1 MNIWDILFIIIKFGG
16 ALAVFLFA
24 MKMMSEGLQK
34 IAGSR
39 MRSVLSRFTGRPIN
53 GILTGLVVTAIIQ
66 SSSATT
72 VMVVSFVNAGMLT
85 LRGAIAVIMGANIG
99 TTATAWIITF
109 FGLGGGDGAFS
120 LPMLLG
126 LVSLL
131 FIFSKKDKLQSIG
144 QTIMG
149 LTMLLVGMELL
160 QAAMPNLEEHPGL
173 LQAMA
178 SIGGFGFWSVLL
190 FIAIGTL
197 LTCLVQSSSAMM
209 AITLL
214 MCYNGMITR
223 DIAIALVL
231 GQNIGTTITA
241 NLAAMVTNAAG
252 KKAARAHLVFN
263 LVGVILTLILLR
275 PMTALVTD
283 IFPTDLPMAITLF
296 HTLFNVGNTLVLMWF
311 IPQIEKL
318 VDWMVREKKEES
330 EEPFRLTYIE
340 PTLLSTAELNLQS
353 AKREIEE
360 FSKRVLRMY
369 TFLPSLRTAK
379 NDQEF
384 DDAMQR
390 IAKYEGI
397 TDRMEMEISKFLTR
411 VGSGDVSEHASQRI
425 SSMLRIIDN
434 LESIGDTVYQI
445 AMTRKNK
452 REEALHFDQGLNDN
466 LKQMT
471 KLVQAALDIMDRNLH
486 DYDNVDLDAAY
497 AAEHAI
503 NDFRNQLRAEHLD
516 AIKLGRY
523 DYATGNAYSSL
534 YALYEKLGDFVIN
547 VSEAIDS
554 SRKHQDD

>member
-72 VMVVSFVNAGMLT
+72 VLVVSFVNAGMLT

-214 MCYNGMITR
+214 MCYNGMITM

-275 PMTALVTD
+275 PLTALVTD

-318 VDWMVREKKEES
+318 VDWMVHEK
-330 EEPFRLTYIE
+330 
-340 PTLLSTAELNLQS
+340 
-353 AKREIEE
+353 
-360 FSKRVLRMY
+360 
-369 TFLPSLRTAK
+369 
-379 NDQEF
+379 
-384 DDAMQR
+384 
-390 IAKYEGI
+390 
-397 TDRMEMEISKFLTR
+397 
-411 VGSGDVSEHASQRI
+411 
-425 SSMLRIIDN
+425 
-434 LESIGDTVYQI
+434 
-445 AMTRKNK
+445 
-452 REEALHFDQGLNDN
+452 
-466 LKQMT
+466 
-471 KLVQAALDIMDRNLH
+471 
-486 DYDNVDLDAAY
+486 
-497 AAEHAI
+497 
-503 NDFRNQLRAEHLD
+503 
-516 AIKLGRY
+516 
-523 DYATGNAYSSL
+523 
-534 YALYEKLGDFVIN
+534 
-547 VSEAIDS
+547 
-554 SRKHQDD
+554 